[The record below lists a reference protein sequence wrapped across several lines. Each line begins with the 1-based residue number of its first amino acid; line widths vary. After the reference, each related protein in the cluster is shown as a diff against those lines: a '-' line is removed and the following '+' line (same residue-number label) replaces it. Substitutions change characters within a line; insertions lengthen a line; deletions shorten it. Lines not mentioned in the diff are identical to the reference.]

1 MRFTAFLETPII
13 ASGHLVIWPSRS
25 SCWTVAS
32 LGYDAFMRVLAIDVG
47 TRRVGLAISDTS
59 RTLARPL
66 SVLTVGGNADAVER
80 VAREI
85 HRLSSEEDGIAMIVV
100 GVPVGLDGSST
111 TQTAHVAAFVEALKT
126 RTALP
131 IATEDERL
139 TSREA
144 ESRLAVGERDWR
156 VRKAKLDAA
165 SAAIFLQ
172 DYLDRERS
180 S

>member
-1 MRFTAFLETPII
+1 MA
-13 ASGHLVIWPSRS
+13 
-25 SCWTVAS
+25 AS
-32 LGYDAFMRVLAIDVG
+32 LGYDASMRVLAIDVG
-47 TRRVGLAISDTS
+47 KRRIGLAISDTS

-66 SVLTVGGNADAVER
+66 SVLTVNGNADALER
-80 VAREI
+80 VVREI
-85 HRLSSEEDGIAMIVV
+85 HRLSSEEDGIATIVV

-111 TQTAHVAAFVEALKT
+111 TQTAQVAAFVEALKT

-144 ESRLAVGERDWR
+144 ESRLAVSERDWR
-156 VRKAKLDAA
+156 VRKTKLDAA

-172 DYLDRERS
+172 DYLDREQSGS
-180 S
+180 SRT